1 MNLSHPCR
9 LLFSAL
15 LHYYLLLSTTLL
27 IKLELSGPSQISANT
42 PGIAQAGKVDKQRKD
57 LDAATNYWIFHKVSF
72 TPGFSWNTFIA
83 RLRSYHPFILSI
95 YPSLKERAAQCASAD
110 YRPSARDCV
119 WPGSVD
125 VVQVPVRACPQG
137 EEVSCPA
144 RGWGGGGRGQGGSDV
159 NACIKLAR
167 SPKAEMGSSVGQMEN
182 LFPFPHSPIM
192 CRVSC
197 IHFSLSRPF
206 PRLSL
211 SASPGLDVPFA
222 PAFAP

>member
-27 IKLELSGPSQISANT
+27 IKLEVSAPSQISANT

-57 LDAATNYWIFHKVSF
+57 PGAATNYWIFHKVSF

-110 YRPSARDCV
+110 YRPSAEIARDTGPCACV
-119 WPGSVD
+119 PPGRGSQPSSGVEG
-125 VVQVPVRACPQG
+125 G
-137 EEVSCPA
+137 EGS
-144 RGWGGGGRGQGGSDV
+144 GGRAGLMSIP
-159 NACIKLAR
+159 A
-167 SPKAEMGSSVGQMEN
+167 
-182 LFPFPHSPIM
+182 
-192 CRVSC
+192 
-197 IHFSLSRPF
+197 LS
-206 PRLSL
+206 
-211 SASPGLDVPFA
+211 
-222 PAFAP
+222 